1 MVHDRH
7 MTIRVTC
14 CQIRL
19 AIGDTTGNQTNAK
32 AAIEDAARA
41 GAQIVVLPE
50 LASSGYVFADRAELE
65 SLAETR
71 DGPAVTDWAN
81 LAESFGLTIVAGF
94 PEAAGDEVY
103 NSAAVVDSTG
113 LRGVYRKAHLWD
125 TENNVFDRADDL
137 PLLVDTEHGRIGVMV
152 CYDIEFPEWVR
163 AVALAGADLLCAPV
177 NWPLLPRPQGE
188 RPTEMVRALAG
199 AGMNRMPIAV
209 CDRAGEERGVEWIG
223 GSVIVDADGYP
234 VALGEYGR
242 PAMVTA
248 DLDLAESRIKRFNDN
263 NDVHGDRRTDLYR
276 RTALLD

>member
-1 MVHDRH
+1 

-223 GSVIVDADGYP
+223 GSVIIDADGYP
-234 VALGEYGR
+234 AALGEYGK